1 MSEKSSVSKVRS
13 AAREAAGERLSKRR
27 TELRR
32 VLSHD
37 LTDRR
42 TRTRAKLLV
51 AGRELV
57 VERGIGATSVGDIC
71 SRAGFTRGAFYSNFS
86 DMDHFIQEL
95 AAGVWGELEADLREA
110 VAGQVNNEAA
120 VTDLHNVEAE
130 SNLLQDSKAATTR
143 PVSAD
148 LTTLTHSL
156 RAAMPM
162 SRDFYFLQNELVM
175 HTIRGEYTDALR
187 AAYQSFR
194 ASMVELVRV
203 GYARIGRVCLL
214 PAEDMTDLLF
224 GLTERSMRQALL
236 AGDDGEGSSDNA
248 PLAKLFDDALPQ
260 VLLSLSK
267 PA

>member
-13 AAREAAGERLSKRR
+13 AAREAAGEHLSKRR

-110 VAGQVNNEAA
+110 VDTPTLPVN
-120 VTDLHNVEAE
+120 
-130 SNLLQDSKAATTR
+130 
-143 PVSAD
+143 AD

-175 HTIRGEYTDALR
+175 HTIRGEHTDALR

-236 AGDDGEGSSDNA
+236 AGDDGEGNSDSA